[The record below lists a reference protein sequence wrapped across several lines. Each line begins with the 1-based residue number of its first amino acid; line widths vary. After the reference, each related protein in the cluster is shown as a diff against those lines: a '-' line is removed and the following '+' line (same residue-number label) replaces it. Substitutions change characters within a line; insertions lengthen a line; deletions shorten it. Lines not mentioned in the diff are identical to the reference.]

1 MRQILKE
8 EKRTKEKNSNNDH
21 QLLYRHGDLLIKR
34 ISKLPPNVKPTNN
47 TVLAE
52 GEVTGH
58 RHQLVGQ
65 RVQVYENAEGQKYF
79 TIGQS
84 SSPAELVHE
93 EHKKIEIEE
102 GVYVVVQER
111 EFNPFEEA
119 IRRVAD

>member
-1 MRQILKE
+1 MQKE
-8 EKRTKEKNSNNDH
+8 EKQTKKKNSNNDH

-34 ISKLPPNVKPTNN
+34 ISKLPPNVKPSNN

-65 RVQVYENAEGQKYF
+65 TVQVYENAEGQKYF

-84 SSPAELVHE
+84 SSPAVLIHE

-102 GVYVVVQER
+102 GLYVVVQER